1 MGCWIKYLL
10 VMGLLGCG
18 VLVPS
23 AAQTPPPPTLVI
35 VAGELPPYVSER
47 REQSFLSTLFQEI
60 GREMGVNFEFRF
72 MPWRRCEIAVEELQA
87 WGAVPYVP
95 TPERERRHL
104 FSEPLYAKQTKFF
117 YYSPAGPHPAQSYA
131 MLGELKPYRVGGV
144 RGFYYEQMFID
155 AGLQAEYVTS
165 EEQSFK
171 KLRAGRVDLVPAVEA
186 VGRDMI
192 KALFAPE
199 DVRHFHTLDRPLH
212 VGFNFLMSSR
222 QYPGTA
228 GLLSRFNEALAKL
241 RRNGVYAAV
250 AAQHGLR
257 E

>member
-1 MGCWIKYLL
+1 MGWIRYLL
-10 VMGLLGCG
+10 LAMGLVGWGMSALA
-18 VLVPS
+18 
-23 AAQTPPPPTLVI
+23 AAQAPLPTLVI
-35 VAGELPPYVSER
+35 VSGELPPYVSER

-72 MPWRRCEIAVEELQA
+72 MPWRRCEMAVEELQA

-95 TPERERRHL
+95 TPERERKHL

-117 YYSPAGPHPAQSYA
+117 HYSPAGPHPAQDYA
-131 MLGELKPYRVGGV
+131 RLDELRPYRMGGV

-155 AGLQAEYVTS
+155 AGLQAEYAAS
-165 EEQSFK
+165 EEQSFR

-192 KALFAPE
+192 STLFPPE
-199 DVRHFHTLDRPLH
+199 EQRHFHTLDRPLH

-222 QYPGTA
+222 QYPGSA
-228 GLLSRFNEALAKL
+228 ALMSRFNEVLAKL

-250 AAQHGLR
+250 AAQHGLNLP
-257 E
+257 